1 MAENIS
7 FLIDESEATESEATE
22 SEATESDKNESD
34 TNKSDKNE
42 ALQYEIYQDCFDV
55 DMTPYILNF
64 QLNFTLRQ
72 LTQICE
78 YYNIPKPKKCNK
90 DILIQMIIHFEN
102 DSSNDDIVSARKMMW
117 FYMEEMKNDKYMKKY
132 IVLW

>member
-7 FLIDESEATESEATE
+7 FLIDESEATKSEATK
-22 SEATESDKNESD
+22 SEATESD

-42 ALQYEIYQDCFDV
+42 VQQYEIYQDCFDV
-55 DMTPYILNF
+55 DMTPHILNY

-72 LTQICE
+72 LNQIFD

-90 DILIQMIIHFEN
+90 DILIQMIIHFESDCEN
-102 DSSNDDIVSARKMMW
+102 EDIVTKRKMLW
-117 FYMEEMKNDKYMKKY
+117 FYMEELKNDKYMKHY
-132 IVLW
+132 VVLW

>member
-1 MAENIS
+1 MEENIS
-7 FLIDESEATESEATE
+7 FLIDESEATNEMTVC
-22 SEATESDKNESD
+22 DKKDVENANIYNEFLETD
-34 TNKSDKNE
+34 
-42 ALQYEIYQDCFDV
+42 
-55 DMTPYILNF
+55 DMTPHILNY

-102 DSSNDDIVSARKMMW
+102 DSSNNDIVSARKMMW
-117 FYMEEMKNDKYMKKY
+117 FYMEEMKNDKYMRKY